1 MAILRLL
8 EKLCAAVLKGE
19 GVDLAVWPLRSSGRQ
34 KLRQVQMLR
43 APLGAKAAKRAGPE
57 CIQEPQVSLSA
68 SIGAMHVAV
77 NVGGAAENPR

>member
-1 MAILRLL
+1 
-8 EKLCAAVLKGE
+8 
-19 GVDLAVWPLRSSGRQ
+19 
-34 KLRQVQMLR
+34 MLR

-77 NVGGAAENPR
+77 NVDGAAENPR